1 MFKTLTRK
9 ELYALVWAKPMSDLA
24 KEFEMSDVGL
34 KKICKA
40 VYVPTP
46 PHCYW
51 AKFKNGK
58 KVAKTVLPTLYP
70 FQSQMVYF
78 GRQRNRYGW
87 TAEREM
93 SFEELAVMQ
102 LPDPPTFDCT
112 FEEAKA
118 NIEALVPNIPIPVKT
133 TKIHSV
139 AQRLADAQ
147 DALVGQQYS
156 FHKPKYAH
164 PNGVKVFRALNSL
177 FFYFEGLGFRIKMN
191 GPSSQSLSVDMDG
204 DYHYFRLVSLDD
216 PNGFYRKKAV
226 AGKNYGFAWAHQE
239 WRMADEST
247 YREYEDL
254 TPQILRDLAIELF
267 VKIESGHRKSLEW
280 QYERQVDRKRD
291 AIEQLDAK
299 RQAEAKRKRENTEKV
314 VARRF
319 ELMDDALV
327 RMTKANQ
334 IRELMTALD
343 RKLELSKKPIA
354 GYQKWRAWAEHE
366 ANSEDPRNMSIK
378 RAARWVEQFKFK

>member
-118 NIEALVPNIPIPVKT
+118 NIEALVPNIPNLKKGRIPDALYYDKIYGHHAWAFSTIYSLSIGQGEMGIIPLQMANIAAIFANKGYFYTPHFVKAIGKNKT
-133 TKIHSV
+133 INPLYLKKNLTKV
-139 AQRLADAQ
+139 RDKYFQVVADAMYEVVNEPGGTASQ
-147 DALVGQQYS
+147 ARIDSIVVCGKTGTAQNPHGEDHSIFIAFAPRVN
-156 FHKPKYAH
+156 PKIAIAVYIENAGFG
-164 PNGVKVFRALNSL
+164 GVWAAPIASL
-177 FFYFEGLGFRIKMN
+177 M
-191 GPSSQSLSVDMDG
+191 
-204 DYHYFRLVSLDD
+204 
-216 PNGFYRKKAV
+216 
-226 AGKNYGFAWAHQE
+226 
-239 WRMADEST
+239 
-247 YREYEDL
+247 
-254 TPQILRDLAIELF
+254 IE
-267 VKIESGHRKSLEW
+267 KYIRKSIKG
-280 QYERQVDRKRD
+280 D
-291 AIEQLDAK
+291 
-299 RQAEAKRKRENTEKV
+299 KRKDLEERMIN
-314 VARRF
+314 AN
-319 ELMDDALV
+319 LM
-327 RMTKANQ
+327 
-334 IRELMTALD
+334 
-343 RKLELSKKPIA
+343 SK
-354 GYQKWRAWAEHE
+354 H
-366 ANSEDPRNMSIK
+366 
-378 RAARWVEQFKFK
+378 